1 VTQGFLVAHHVH
13 NTPGEGRRWAALEKG
28 REVSAL
34 RYELRI
40 VLATLEHRTTW
51 KPGIAPIALVAHA
64 SQLIE
69 ALEEHVLGPSGVPAH
84 HAEALALRERLT
96 GVQRTLKHEPR
107 QQFAWT

>member
-1 VTQGFLVAHHVH
+1 MTHHVH
-13 NTPGEGRRWAALEKG
+13 NSPGEGRRWGPVAKG
-28 REVSAL
+28 KEVSAL

-40 VLATLEHRTTW
+40 ALTTLEQRTTW
-51 KPGIAPIALVAHA
+51 KPGMVPVALVAHA

-96 GVQRTLKHEPR
+96 GVQKSLDQEPR
-107 QQFAWT
+107 SRFAWT